1 MTWNVRLRLTQKA
14 MSEYK
19 AAEFIETTEL
29 GTKIEDTATAM
40 YEQVVKP
47 SKKDA
52 IIKELGSSEEYDKM
66 VSSLLLL
73 KT

>member
-1 MTWNVRLRLTQKA
+1 

-66 VSSLLLL
+66 VCHSI
-73 KT
+73 